1 MTEGVRIREGAT
13 ELLVPEQHSSG
24 GPGKIFDTVFFNE
37 QMAFNRDISIMFLR
51 ALGKHLKV
59 ADCMTATGSRAVRIA
74 NEVPDT
80 EVVANDINPG
90 TIPYIEE
97 NIRLN
102 NLTNCRA
109 NRENLHVLL
118 AREVFDYVDLDPFGS
133 PVPFLHSAIQGCKRN
148 GYLAVTATDTAPL
161 AGAHRAKCERRYGA
175 RPLRGPMCHEM
186 ALRILI
192 GFIAREAAKFDKGII
207 PMLSFSIDHYVR
219 TYVQMKNGAA
229 AADDSLSQLVYVA
242 YDPETLERSVS
253 KTPDEKHC
261 YGPVWGGKLF
271 DRDLLNRM
279 SPEGMADERR
289 CARMLKIW
297 REELDSN
304 PYMYDMSEV
313 ASNVKVSTPR
323 YDEFMEALSKEG
335 RSSPT
340 HMSPTG
346 FKTDVPVERIK
357 EIFRAVAKPEY
368 DR

>member
-1 MTEGVRIREGAT
+1 MTEGVRIREGGT

-118 AREVFDYVDLDPFGS
+118 AKEVFDYVDLDPFGS

-242 YDPETLERSVS
+242 YDPETLERSIS
-253 KTPDEKHC
+253 PTPDAEHC

-271 DRDLLNRM
+271 DRDLLGRM
-279 SPEGMADERR
+279 SPEGMADEKR
-289 CARMLKIW
+289 CARMLKVW
-297 REELDSN
+297 REELDCN
-304 PYMYDMSEV
+304 PYMYDVSEI

-323 YDEFMEALSKEG
+323 YDDFMEALSKEG
-335 RSSPT
+335 AASRT

-346 FKTDVPVERIK
+346 FKTDLPVSRIK
-357 EIFRAVAKPEY
+357 EIFSEVAS
-368 DR
+368 RQ